1 MQAHHPATLPPG
13 ARRPARAK
21 RNLAIALSALLWA
34 SLSVPIAGHAQL
46 APATPAASTIALPD
60 LAAIAAR
67 FAPMVVNISVTGTR
81 KVSTAAEAAPGAGD
95 DPDSAPAPD
104 EADAMRDFLR
114 NFQQRFGGLPPQL
127 KLPVRGEG
135 SGFIVR
141 ADGLILTNAHVV
153 ADADDVRVRLS
164 DRREFRAQ
172 VLGSD
177 KLTDIALLKIAA
189 TRLPAAGLLSAAA
202 PATSTTTPSAAPQPI
217 RVGEWVLAIG
227 SPFGF
232 ESTVTVGVI
241 SAARRSLPGNGWV
254 SFIQTDAAI
263 NPGNSGGPL
272 INTRGEVIGINSQI
286 YSQTGGYQGLSF
298 AIPIEVAQRIAQEIL
313 ATGKVRHARLGVS
326 VQEVNQT
333 LAEAFKLD
341 RPAGALITEVSK
353 GSAAERAGLVSGDVV
368 LAANGRRVDLS
379 GDLPATVGLALPGDA
394 IELEV
399 WHLGAR
405 VTRRARLD
413 DASRPGTRAAGPA
426 PPAASA
432 QAPSGR
438 LGLALRPLQA
448 EERRE
453 SGLTAGLVVEAV
465 SGASARAGLQVGDLL
480 LAIDGQ
486 PVTGAEQ
493 AAGLVARGDTAAALL
508 VQRGGIKLYVALRLE

>member
-1 MQAHHPATLPPG
+1 MQADFVDVKRAPAL
-13 ARRPARAK
+13 
-21 RNLAIALSALLWA
+21 LAAFAAMLMAMAAPSALHAQALTPVQPSASSA
-34 SLSVPIAGHAQL
+34 SL
-46 APATPAASTIALPD
+46 PD
-60 LAAIAAR
+60 MAAIAAR
-67 FAPMVVNISVTGTR
+67 FAPIVVNISVTGTR
-81 KVSTAAEAAPGAGD
+81 QVSTAGDAGPGPGD
-95 DPDSAPAPD
+95 DADSEQAPD
-104 EADAMRDFLR
+104 ETDAMRDFLR

-153 ADADDVRVRLS
+153 ADADEVLVRLS
-164 DRREFRAQ
+164 DRREFHAK

-177 KLTDIALLKIAA
+177 KLTDIALLKIDA
-189 TRLPAAGLLSAAA
+189 TQLPAATLAS
-202 PATSTTTPSAAPQPI
+202 PQPSTGPQAGGPPI

-232 ESTVTVGVI
+232 ESTVTVGVV

-298 AIPIEVAQRIAQEIL
+298 AIPIEVAQRIALQIL
-313 ATGKVRHARLGVS
+313 ATGKVRHARLGVA

-341 RPAGALITEVSK
+341 KPAGALVTDVGK
-353 GSAAERAGLVSGDVV
+353 GSAAERAGLVSGDVI
-368 LAANGRRVDLS
+368 LAANGRAVEMS
-379 GDLPATVGLALPGDA
+379 GDLPAMVGLAQPGDA
-394 IELEV
+394 IELDV
-399 WHLGAR
+399 WHLGSR

-413 DASRPGTRAAGPA
+413 DANKRTTAPA
-426 PPAASA
+426 EADSAASS
-432 QAPSGR
+432 PKVPTGR
-438 LGLALRPLQA
+438 LGLSLRPLQPA
-448 EERRE
+448 EIRQ
-453 SGLTAGLVVEAV
+453 SGITAGLVVEGV

-480 LAIDGQ
+480 LAIDGR
-486 PVTGAEQ
+486 PVTSADQ
-493 AAGLVARGDTAAALL
+493 AAALVARSDKAAALL
-508 VQRGGIKLYVALRLE
+508 VQRGGTKLYVALRLE

>member
-1 MQAHHPATLPPG
+1 MQADFIDVKRAPALVAAFAAMLVAMT
-13 ARRPARAK
+13 APA
-21 RNLAIALSALLWA
+21 AL
-34 SLSVPIAGHAQL
+34 HAQAS
-46 APATPAASTIALPD
+46 APVPSGASSAALPD
-60 LAAIAAR
+60 MAAIAAR
-67 FAPMVVNISVTGTR
+67 FAPIVVNISVTGTR
-81 KVSTAAEAAPGAGD
+81 KVSTASDAVPDPGDG
-95 DPDSAPAPD
+95 PDSAQAPD
-104 EADAMRDFLR
+104 ETDAMRDFLR

-153 ADADDVRVRLS
+153 ADADEVLVRLS
-164 DRREFRAQ
+164 DRREFRAK

-177 KLTDIALLKIAA
+177 KLTDIAVLKIDA
-189 TRLPAAGLLSAAA
+189 TKLPAATLAS
-202 PATSTTTPSAAPQPI
+202 PQSSTGTQTGVQPI

-232 ESTVTVGVI
+232 ESTVTVGVV

-298 AIPIEVAQRIAQEIL
+298 AIPIEVAQRIALEIL

-341 RPAGALITEVSK
+341 KPAGALVTDVSK
-353 GSAAERAGLVSGDVV
+353 GSAAERAGLVSGDVI
-368 LAANGRRVDLS
+368 LAANGRAVEMS
-379 GDLPATVGLALPGDA
+379 GDLPATVGLAQPGDA

-399 WHLGAR
+399 WHLGTR

-413 DASRPGTRAAGPA
+413 DANKRVTGPA
-426 PPAASA
+426 AAASA
-432 QAPSGR
+432 ASSPKVPTGR
-438 LGLALRPLQA
+438 LGLSLRPLQPD
-448 EERRE
+448 EIRE
-453 SGLTAGLVVEAV
+453 SGITAGLVVEGV

-480 LAIDGQ
+480 VAIDGR
-486 PVTGAEQ
+486 PVTSAEQ
-493 AAGLVARGDTAAALL
+493 AAGLVARSDRAAALL
-508 VQRGGIKLYVALRLE
+508 VQRGGTKLYVALRLE

>member
-1 MQAHHPATLPPG
+1 M
-13 ARRPARAK
+13 
-21 RNLAIALSALLWA
+21 
-34 SLSVPIAGHAQL
+34 
-46 APATPAASTIALPD
+46 
-60 LAAIAAR
+60 AAIAAR
-67 FAPMVVNISVTGTR
+67 FAPIVINISVTGTR
-81 KVSTAAEAAPGAGD
+81 KVSTASDAIPDPGD
-95 DPDSAPAPD
+95 DPDSAQAPD
-104 EADAMRDFLR
+104 ETDAMRDFLR

-141 ADGLILTNAHVV
+141 ADGLILTNEHVV
-153 ADADDVRVRLS
+153 ADADEVLVRLS
-164 DRREFRAQ
+164 ARREFRAK

-177 KLTDIALLKIAA
+177 KLTDIAVLKIAA
-189 TRLPAAGLLSAAA
+189 TQLSAATLA
-202 PATSTTTPSAAPQPI
+202 SPQPSTVVQPI

-232 ESTVTVGVI
+232 ESTVTVGVV

-298 AIPIEVAQRIAQEIL
+298 AIPIEVAQRIALEIL

-341 RPAGALITEVSK
+341 KPAGALVTDVSK
-353 GSAAERAGLVSGDVV
+353 GSAAERAGLVSGDVI
-368 LAANGRRVDLS
+368 LAANGRAVEMS
-379 GDLPATVGLALPGDA
+379 GDLPATVGLAQPGDA

-399 WHLGAR
+399 WHLGTR

-413 DASRPGTRAAGPA
+413 DANKRVTGPA
-426 PPAASA
+426 AAASA
-432 QAPSGR
+432 ASSPKVPTGR
-438 LGLALRPLQA
+438 LGLSLRPLQPD
-448 EERRE
+448 EIRE
-453 SGLTAGLVVEAV
+453 SGITAGLVVEGV

-480 LAIDGQ
+480 VAIDGR
-486 PVTGAEQ
+486 PVTSAEQ
-493 AAGLVARGDTAAALL
+493 AAGLVARSDRAAALL
-508 VQRGGIKLYVALRLE
+508 VQRGGTKLYVALRLE